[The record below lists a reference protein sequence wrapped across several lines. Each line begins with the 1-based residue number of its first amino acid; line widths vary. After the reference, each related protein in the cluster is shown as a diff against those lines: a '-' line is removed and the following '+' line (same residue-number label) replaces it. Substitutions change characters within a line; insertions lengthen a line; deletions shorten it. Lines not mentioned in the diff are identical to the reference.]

1 MTRNLEHE
9 VVIVG
14 GGPAGS
20 TTALAI
26 AHAAPHLAPRVVLL
40 EKARYPRDKPCA
52 GALGGRGDALLRAL
66 DVSAEVPSVP
76 IDGVSFR
83 SSVGDAVAA
92 PGGIGRVVRRIEF
105 DHALAR
111 AAAARGIVVR
121 DGVRV
126 LGVHDDERIGPVV
139 ETSGGQ
145 MVARVVVGCDGVGS
159 VVRRALGI
167 GAGGL
172 RAQVI
177 EVDTEPVP
185 GDRDRALLHFDASD
199 RGLKGYAWDFPT
211 IVSGRDLVCRG
222 VYGLT
227 MGWGRAAAPPDVATL
242 LSGRLRALG
251 VDPARCENRRYA
263 ERGYEP
269 AARIARGAMM
279 LVGEA
284 AGIDVATGEGIAQAI
299 EYGVLAGRFLARRM
313 GEVRRGRLAVEDW
326 ADEVAGSRLA
336 RDLRIRAQFMR
347 LFCGPARSSTERLL
361 AGTPDLLHVGCQH
374 FAAQPYDW
382 MKVGK
387 VAFRGAATLLPA
399 MWASAAALRWGA
411 GRPA

>member
-1 MTRNLEHE
+1 MTRNFEHD

-26 AHAAPHLAPRVVLL
+26 AHAAPKLASRVLLL

-52 GALGGRGDALLRAL
+52 GALGGRGDALLRGL
-66 DVSAEVPSVP
+66 DVNADVPSVP
-76 IDGVSFR
+76 IDGVSF
-83 SSVGDAVAA
+83 SSSAGEAVAA

-111 AAAARGIVVR
+111 AAASRGIVVR

-126 LGVHDDERIGPVV
+126 LRVHADERTGAVV
-139 ETSGGQ
+139 ETSEGQ
-145 MVARVVVGCDGVGS
+145 LRARVVVGCDGVGS
-159 VVRRALGI
+159 IVRKALGV

-199 RGLKGYAWDFPT
+199 RTLHGYAWDFPT
-211 IVSGRDLVCRG
+211 IVDGRALVCRG
-222 VYGLT
+222 VYGAT
-227 MGWGRAAAPPDVATL
+227 MGGDRAGDQPDVGTL

-251 VDPARCENRRYA
+251 VDAARCQTKRYA
-263 ERGYEP
+263 ERGYER
-269 AARIARGAMM
+269 ASRVAGGAMM

-299 EYGVLAGRFLARRM
+299 EYGVLAGRFLVRRM
-313 GEVRRGRLAVEDW
+313 EEVGHGRLAVDGW
-326 ADEVAGSRLA
+326 ADEMAGSRLA

-347 LFCGPARSSTERLL
+347 LFCGPARSRTERLL
-361 AGTPDLLHVGCQH
+361 VGSPDMLHVGCQH

-382 MKVGK
+382 LTVGK
-387 VAFRGAATLLPA
+387 VVVRGACTLFPA
-399 MWASAAALRWGA
+399 MWAEEAAF
-411 GRPA
+411 GR